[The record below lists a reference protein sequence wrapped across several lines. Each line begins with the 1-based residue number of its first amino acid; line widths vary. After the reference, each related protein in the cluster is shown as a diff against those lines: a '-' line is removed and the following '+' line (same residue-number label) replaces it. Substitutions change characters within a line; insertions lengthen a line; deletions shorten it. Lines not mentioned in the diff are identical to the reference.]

1 MLTDNVIAT
10 QTYETWIKEYHF
22 SSDSTRIKFDF
33 DDYRSVAGIMIFNS
47 LNYETSFEII
57 QEIELECITE
67 SGRKYRAYI
76 KDLMFNPEFLVDNK
90 VVPASAAIAA
100 FNDVLVKS
108 VTIKVERL
116 YENQETIAIGEIYI
130 LGK

>member
-1 MLTDNVIAT
+1 
-10 QTYETWIKEYHF
+10 
-22 SSDSTRIKFDF
+22 
-33 DDYRSVAGIMIFNS
+33 
-47 LNYETSFEII
+47 
-57 QEIELECITE
+57 
-67 SGRKYRAYI
+67 
-76 KDLMFNPEFLVDNK
+76 MFNPEFLVDNK

-108 VTIKVERL
+108 VTIKVERI